1 MTGYNGGLS
10 TKFLLT
16 HEGVPVPER
25 MQQLSVLI
33 MTTYRVA
40 LIAERAA

>member
-10 TKFLLT
+10 TKEFLLT

-25 MQQLSVLI
+25 MQQLSLF
-33 MTTYRVA
+33 
-40 LIAERAA
+40 